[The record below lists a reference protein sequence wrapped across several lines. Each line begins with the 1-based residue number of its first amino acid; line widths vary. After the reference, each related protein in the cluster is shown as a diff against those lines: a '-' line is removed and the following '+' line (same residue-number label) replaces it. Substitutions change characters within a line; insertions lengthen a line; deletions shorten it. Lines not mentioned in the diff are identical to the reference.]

1 MKKVLSFAALAIML
15 CIAAC
20 KDNGYKV
27 TGTATG
33 AEDGDTVILANIQNR
48 FDIDTIAVTTV
59 KNGKFVFEGVQDTA
73 AMRYVIWRSNTNED
87 LAIATQFALE
97 NAAITI
103 QLDTAANAVAVI
115 SGTPI
120 NDAITELSRKELEIN
135 EVGEKVF
142 ATFNDPQASDEM
154 RADAE
159 KQLNDLQEKM
169 TAIYKDFIAA
179 NIQNVAGQSY
189 LATYAP
195 MMEDEFVIEQLA
207 AIPEGVDNER
217 IAKLREIYDV
227 KAATAVGKPYKDI
240 KAATPE
246 GVELAV
252 SDVAKTAKVLM
263 IDFWARWCGPCRAEM
278 PHVKA
283 AYDKFHAQGFEIIG
297 VSLDND
303 ADAWKQA
310 LKDLLMEWPQIS
322 DLKGWECEGAA
333 TYGVRSIPATVLI
346 QDGIIVARVLRGD
359 KLAEKVEE
367 LLK

>member
-59 KNGKFVFEGVQDTA
+59 KNGKFVFEGIQDTA

-142 ATFNDPQASDEM
+142 ATLYDPEASDEM

-189 LATYAP
+189 L
-195 MMEDEFVIEQLA
+195 
-207 AIPEGVDNER
+207 
-217 IAKLREIYDV
+217 
-227 KAATAVGKPYKDI
+227 
-240 KAATPE
+240 
-246 GVELAV
+246 
-252 SDVAKTAKVLM
+252 
-263 IDFWARWCGPCRAEM
+263 
-278 PHVKA
+278 
-283 AYDKFHAQGFEIIG
+283 
-297 VSLDND
+297 
-303 ADAWKQA
+303 
-310 LKDLLMEWPQIS
+310 DLCL
-322 DLKGWECEGAA
+322 
-333 TYGVRSIPATVLI
+333 
-346 QDGIIVARVLRGD
+346 
-359 KLAEKVEE
+359 
-367 LLK
+367 